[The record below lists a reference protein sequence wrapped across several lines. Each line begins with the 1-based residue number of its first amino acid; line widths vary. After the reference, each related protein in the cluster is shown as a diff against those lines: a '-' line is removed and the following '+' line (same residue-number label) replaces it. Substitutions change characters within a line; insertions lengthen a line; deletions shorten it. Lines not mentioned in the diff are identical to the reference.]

1 MRKIYISPINYH
13 HFSGWHP
20 KLPTLVLRPPK
31 LPLSDFL
38 APSVYFIP
46 LILTEIG
53 QKLENISPLTAR
65 ISKYRRGIF
74 GILFRIDGING
85 RMRPKNQKVV
95 V

>member
-53 QKLENISPLTAR
+53 QKLENKGRDEAKNYECGSL
-65 ISKYRRGIF
+65 RG
-74 GILFRIDGING
+74 
-85 RMRPKNQKVV
+85 
-95 V
+95 